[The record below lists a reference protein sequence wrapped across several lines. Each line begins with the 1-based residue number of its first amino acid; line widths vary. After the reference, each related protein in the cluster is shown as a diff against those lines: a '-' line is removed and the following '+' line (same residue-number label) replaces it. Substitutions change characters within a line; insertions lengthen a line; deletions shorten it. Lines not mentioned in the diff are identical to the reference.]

1 MEQAKLSGGGVVV
14 VSYLATTAACSQRVS
29 NAVARGIAV
38 KEVIGTLDQAP
49 RLGIAVVRTGSDGA
63 QTLPENVRGIHG
75 IYNPRHSA
83 AKLRRSLDNEVER
96 LAHSARTD
104 GTPTAPHSVC
114 CVVATLDSRSTAP
127 ERKQAGT
134 VSAQTA
140 GDEDKDAMLTNW
152 QRRRLHDG
160 EKRNRL
166 ED

>member
-1 MEQAKLSGGGVVV
+1 MEQAKLSAQGAG
-14 VSYLATTAACSQRVS
+14 QRVS
-29 NAVARGIAV
+29 NTVARGIAV

-49 RLGIAVVRTGSDGA
+49 WLAIAVVRTGSNG

-83 AKLRRSLDNEVER
+83 AKLRRSLDDEIER
-96 LAHSARTD
+96 LGRSARTD
-104 GTPTAPHSVC
+104 GTPTARHSVC
-114 CVVATLDSRSTAP
+114 CVVATLDSRSTTP
-127 ERKQAGT
+127 ERRQAGS

-140 GDEDKDAMLTNW
+140 GDEGKDAMLTNW

-160 EKRNRL
+160 EGRNKD